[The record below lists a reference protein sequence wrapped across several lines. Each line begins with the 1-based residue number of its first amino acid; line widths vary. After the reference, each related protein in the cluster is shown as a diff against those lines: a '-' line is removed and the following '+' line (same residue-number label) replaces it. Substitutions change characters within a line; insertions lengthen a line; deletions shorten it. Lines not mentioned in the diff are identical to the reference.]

1 MSPTNIR
8 LTLKKDLSL
17 ITFTNHNHERT
28 LWCGAD
34 CGLLSRVA
42 HAVLFSCLLVVSCV
56 LSVPCLWVVAMGEW
70 QLIVDLIGLL
80 ALAKQ

>member
-8 LTLKKDLSL
+8 LTLSL

-34 CGLLSRVA
+34 CGLRTSVA
-42 HAVLFSCLLVVSCV
+42 CPHAVLFSCLLVVSCV